1 MWVLRHLVPGGE
13 VEVRPSSP
21 HHHPSAHFT
30 WTEHQ
35 IHARRYTKGTVR
47 FCPWACGLVCDT
59 VKQTGSLQCGGKS
72 VSTGKDGVL
81 LEREPRRNERRP
93 SRGGDDSGAVGI
105 RKWAWTGL
113 QDLLRIFF
121 FCFES
126 NLCLPLHLE
135 KNISIRKNYNTSD
148 NYYNLAYAWYLL
160 NTRVLSELI
169 KMLVLLV

>member
-1 MWVLRHLVPGGE
+1 MWVLLHLVPGGE

-47 FCPWACGLVCDT
+47 FCPWAYGLVCDT
-59 VKQTGSLQCGGKS
+59 VKKTGSLQCGGKS

-93 SRGGDDSGAVGI
+93 SRGGDDYGAVEI

-113 QDLLRIFF
+113 QNLLRIFF
-121 FCFES
+121 SALKAIYVYPCV
-126 NLCLPLHLE
+126 L
-135 KNISIRKNYNTSD
+135 KKISIRKNYNTSD